1 MTLCR
6 RRSAQ
11 SVATSVSVGLPLS
24 SWAAI
29 DLREAL
35 VKKPASKWTSGLL
48 DMMLNDGAEALT
60 WLGAIVVL
68 SVFMRIIVL

>member
-24 SWAAI
+24 SWVAI

-35 VKKPASKWTSGLL
+35 VKKPVSKWISGLL
-48 DMMLNDGAEALT
+48 DMVLNDRAKAQT